1 MVSSLV
7 ASGWGDKLL
16 SALRNTPVPP
26 FDYIRLAV
34 ASDLERIARISVVG
48 FKDSEIFRYERPRY
62 EEYPEDAVASFVNI
76 YRAQLLDPLAVV
88 IVAQD
93 RPNPADGDSDRS
105 GTSGQ
110 RVVVGV
116 ASWRLPE
123 GSPRQGQFVVPDV
136 GDPRPTPNRD
146 LCQHRL
152 DLFTR
157 ITQDTENHKPKT
169 VFNPTNVRRFFRG
182 KGTSPERTSAI
193 SSSSIHH
200 TAVGVTQPRCSNGDN
215 ALCDQDGIDRGVIPS
230 YMDEQ
235 VYLGLGYKV
244 IGEMHVPDDGIAQ
257 GFTQRVA
264 VYSAQ
269 KEKTEG

>member
-1 MVSSLV
+1 M
-7 ASGWGDKLL
+7 G
-16 SALRNTPVPP
+16 SAEYPPVPP
-26 FDYIRLAV
+26 FDSLRLAV
-34 ASDLERIARISVVG
+34 ASDIERIADISVIG

-62 EEYPEDAVASFVNI
+62 ADFPQDAVASFANI

-88 IVAQD
+88 VVAQD
-93 RPNPADGDSDRS
+93 WPNPADGDAGRA
-105 GTSGQ
+105 GTLGQ

-123 GSPRQGQFVVPDV
+123 KSLRQGQFVVPDV

-152 DLFTR
+152 DLFNR
-157 ITQDTENHKPKT
+157 ITQDTENQYFAGKNICDKLVVHPSY
-169 VFNPTNVRRFFRG
+169 RRRG
-182 KGTSPERTSAI
+182 HATSMLRW
-193 SSSSIHH
+193 
-200 TAVGVTQPRCSNGDN
+200 GQR
-215 ALCDQDGIDRGVIPS
+215 LCDQDGIDQGVIPS
-230 YMDEQ
+230 HMGEQ

-244 IGEMHVPDDGIAQ
+244 IGEMQVPDDGVAQ

-269 KEKTEG
+269 KEKEEGGP